1 MSKVFNWLKGSRE
14 KFIVIM
20 KVTQVDIPVDEHFKR
35 ITIEFKRGQRR
46 VLSRGTFELGP
57 G

>member
-35 ITIEFKRGQRR
+35 IVIEFKRGQRR